1 MYILNVVNKT
11 TKTSVPVQWASLFSK
26 SNDRNQYEVV
36 GLGWLMVRLI
46 YRANVLHL
54 HHVKS
59 AFIVSI
65 LSIIFKKPVIYTMH
79 GSPLLLSPLNKFLL
93 FFTLF
98 TADKLVVV
106 NHSIIDELKTI
117 PYLSRFSDEAVVIN
131 NGVDTA
137 IKRVILPNVLQKY
150 EISLEKNIVFHPAR
164 FVFEKNHEFIITAL
178 NQLKKNGFDDF
189 LYVSAGDGPLR
200 EKVEEQVKALDL
212 DSNVK
217 FIGTITREEVLSL
230 MSYSQL
236 FLMPSVS
243 EGLNVAFLEALV
255 KRNNIIVSDIPSFRS
270 FFSGNKINARDAGV
284 SFVKPSDVEHMTSC
298 ILNTLSEPCA
308 PEFNT
313 DLIDI
318 KNMAQSYHDA
328 YYEIA

>member
-1 MYILNVVNKT
+1 MYILNVVNKIT
-11 TKTSVPVQWASLFSK
+11 ETSVPVQWASLFSE
-26 SNDRNQYEVV
+26 SDGRNQYEVV
-36 GLGWLMVRLI
+36 GLGWLMIRLI
-46 YRANVLHL
+46 LRANVLHL

-65 LSIIFKKPVIYTMH
+65 LSLIFRKPIIYTMH
-79 GSPLLLSPLNKFLL
+79 GSPLLLSSLNKFLL
-93 FFTLF
+93 YFTLF
-98 TADKLVVV
+98 FVDKLVVV
-106 NHSIIDELKTI
+106 NHSLIDELKTM
-117 PYLSRFSDEAVVIN
+117 PHLSRFCDEAVVVN
-131 NGVDTA
+131 NGVDPA
-137 IKRVILPNVLQKY
+137 IKKVIVPNILQKY

-164 FVFEKNHEFIITAL
+164 FVFEKNHEFIISAL

-200 EKVEEQVKALDL
+200 EKVEEQVKALEL

-230 MSYSQL
+230 MSHSQL

-243 EGLNVAFLEALV
+243 EGLNVAFLEALI
-255 KRNNIIVSDIPSFRS
+255 KKNNIIVSDIPSFRS

-284 SFVKPSDVEHMTSC
+284 SFVKLGGVDQMATC

-308 PEFNT
+308 PTFNIE
-313 DLIDI
+313 LIDI
-318 KNMAQSYHDA
+318 KNMAQAYHDA